1 MSRTFTEEKTV
12 YKFAELSAEA
22 QERALAYFRESA
34 CEDSWWYESVYS
46 DCAEIFDRL
55 GIVSERVESWRNIS
69 MGKSGKRNVKPD
81 IYFSGF
87 WSQGDGAS
95 FVGSWHYK
103 RGMLKAIR
111 AYAPNDSELLAIASD
126 LQEVQRKNFYR
137 LTASISRT
145 SHHYCHENT
154 VAIDCEIDSPHGN
167 REASESTEND
177 TAQAMRRLM
186 RWIYRALESEYDF
199 QTSDS
204 TIKENIDANEYEFDE
219 SGRLA

>member
-1 MSRTFTEEKTV
+1 MPRTYTEEKTV
-12 YKFAELSAEA
+12 YKFAELSAKA

-69 MGKSGKRNVKPD
+69 TGKSGKRTVKPD
-81 IYFSGF
+81 ISFSGF

-95 FVGSWHYK
+95 FVGSWYYK

-111 AYAPNDSELLAIASD
+111 AYAPNDSELQEIAEG
-126 LQEVQRKNFYR
+126 LQEMQRRTFYKLSAR
-137 LTASISRT
+137 IVRT
-145 SHHYCHENT
+145 DSHYCHENT
-154 VAIDCEIDSPHGN
+154 VRFEFELDVYSWRAISDDVTGGV
-167 REASESTEND
+167 ENY
-177 TAQAMRRLM
+177 MRRLM
-186 RWIYRALESEYDF
+186 RWIYRQLEAEYNY
-199 QTSDS
+199 QTSDEAIME
-204 TIKENIDANEYEFDE
+204 TIDANEYEFDE